1 MPTKKNTKK
10 KPARR
15 ETSMR
20 WSRRFKRKMLWAL
33 VLMPAAA
40 VLAAALAFWFYSREL
55 PGFRNI
61 TDYKPPLVT
70 TVLSRE
76 GRVLGYFYKEKRFLA
91 RLQDMPAYLP
101 KAFLAAEDS
110 GFYKHE
116 GIDPWAIFRAS
127 LMNLKAGGIRQ
138 GGSTITQQVVKRLL
152 LSPEKSFERK
162 IKEAVLA
169 YRLEH
174 YLTKDEILTI
184 YLNQIYL
191 GSKAYGVEAAAREYF
206 GKHVKDLTLAE
217 SAILAGL
224 PQAPSRYSPY
234 SDPDAAKNRQK
245 YVLDQMLSQGWIS
258 KAQHAQALN
267 QKLVYR
273 SMEDHS
279 WKVGAYYLEA
289 VRRFLLDKYGE
300 DEVYQGGLI
309 VETACELPHQIAAD
323 NAMRRGLADI
333 AKRKGWEGPAGRLK
347 PDEYA
352 RFLDDGRDGEALKPG
367 SWVRA
372 LVTDTAKDKATVRFG
387 QNTGEIPANT
397 TTWCRSA
404 KKGLS
409 GAEAPVPGDP
419 SRILHKGDVVWT
431 TVRENRGGGRFVLAL
446 EREPGPEG
454 ALVSIKPDTGEV
466 VALVGGFSFDKS
478 QFNRATQ
485 AKRQPGSSFKPIVY
499 SAALDHGLTPA
510 SVIMDAPIVFANA
523 EAGTVWRPENYED
536 IFYGPTLLST
546 ALAKSRNLV
555 TIRVAQ
561 KIGIKNVIER
571 ARALGIESELPENLS
586 IALGSSSVT
595 LMNLCQAYTA
605 FARGGSYVKPR
616 LVISVKSAWGET
628 LFTSQPEYVEAISPQ
643 NAFIMASMLK
653 EVINV
658 GTGAAAKVIGK
669 PLAGKTGTTNNEQD
683 AWFIGFTPHL
693 LSGVYV
699 GYDQVQPMGRENS
712 GAHAALPIWLA
723 YRQAIESSYPPDDF
737 APPEGIVWARVEN
750 SQAIGSKGQPSP
762 ESYFLP
768 FMEGTQPAQADVGAA
783 ANPEGAPTGE
793 GSDSDLM
800 KQAF

>member
-1 MPTKKNTKK
+1 MPRKNTKK
-10 KPARR
+10 PAKRD
-15 ETSMR
+15 TSMR
-20 WSRRFKRKMLWAL
+20 WSRRFKRKMLWTL
-33 VLMPAAA
+33 VLLPAAA
-40 VLAAALAFWFYSREL
+40 VLCAALAFWFYSREL

-70 TVLSRE
+70 TVLARD
-76 GRVLGYFYKEKRFLA
+76 GRVLGYFYKEKRFLV
-91 RLQDMPAYLP
+91 RLQDMPAHLP

-127 LMNLKAGGIRQ
+127 LMNIKAGGIRQ

-162 IKEAVLA
+162 IKEAVLS
-169 YRLEH
+169 YRLEQ

-184 YLNQIYL
+184 YLNQIFL
-191 GSKAYGVEAAAREYF
+191 GAKAYGVEAAAREYF
-206 GKHVKDLTLAE
+206 GKHVRDLTLAE

-224 PQAPSRYSPY
+224 PQAPSRYNPY
-234 SDPDAAKNRQK
+234 SDPEAAKTRQK
-245 YVLDQMLSQGWIS
+245 YVLEQMLSQGWIT
-258 KAQHAQALN
+258 KAQHDQALA
-267 QKLVYR
+267 QKLVYK

-279 WKVGAYYLEA
+279 WKIGAYYLEE
-289 VRRFLLDKYGE
+289 VRRLLLDKYGE
-300 DEVYQGGLI
+300 DEVYQGGLT
-309 VETACELPHQIAAD
+309 VETACEIPHQIAAD

-347 PDEYA
+347 PEEYA
-352 RFLDDGRDGEALKPG
+352 RFLDEGRGGDALKPG
-367 SWVRA
+367 AWVRA
-372 LVTDTAKDKATVRFG
+372 LVVDTAKDKASVRFG
-387 QNTGEIPANT
+387 QNSGEIPANT
-397 TTWCRSA
+397 TTWCRNA
-404 KKGLS
+404 KKGVS
-409 GAEAPVPGDP
+409 PADAPVPGDP
-419 SRILHKGDVVWT
+419 TRILRKGDLVWT
-431 TVRENRGGGRFVLAL
+431 TVKENKGGGKFVLAL

-454 ALVSIKPDTGEV
+454 ALVSLMPETGEV
-466 VALVGGFSFDKS
+466 VALAGGFSFEKS

-485 AKRQPGSSFKPIVY
+485 ARRQPGSSFKPIVY
-499 SAALDHGLTPA
+499 SAALDNGFTPA
-510 SVIMDAPIVFANA
+510 SVIMDAPIVFANV
-523 EAGTVWRPENYED
+523 EAGTIWRPENYED

-561 KIGIKNVIER
+561 KIGVRNVIER

-586 IALGSSSVT
+586 IALGSSAVT

-616 LVISVKSAWGET
+616 LVLSVKSAWGET
-628 LFTSQPEYVEAISPQ
+628 LFTSQPEYVEAVSPQ
-643 NAFIMASMLK
+643 NAFLMASMLK

-658 GTGAAAKVIGK
+658 GTGGAAKVLGR

-699 GYDQVQPMGRENS
+699 GYDQLQSMGRENS
-712 GAHAALPIWLA
+712 GAHAALPIWLE
-723 YRQAIESSYPPDDF
+723 YRKAIEDRYPPDDF
-737 APPEGIVWARVEN
+737 PPPEGIVWARVEN
-750 SQAIGSKGQPSP
+750 SQAVGSKGQPAP

-768 FMEGTQPAQADVGAA
+768 FMEGTQPGTTDVGAA
-783 ANPEGAPTGE
+783 AVSGNN
-793 GSDSDLM
+793 DSDLM

>member
-1 MPTKKNTKK
+1 
-10 KPARR
+10 
-15 ETSMR
+15 MR
-20 WSRRFKRKMLWAL
+20 WSRRFKRKMLWTL
-33 VLMPAAA
+33 VLLPAAA
-40 VLAAALAFWFYSREL
+40 VLCAALAFWFYSREL

-70 TVLSRE
+70 TVLARD
-76 GRVLGYFYKEKRFLA
+76 GRVLGYFYKEKRFLV
-91 RLQDMPAYLP
+91 RLQDMPAHLP

-127 LMNLKAGGIRQ
+127 LMNIKAGGIRQ

-162 IKEAVLA
+162 IKEAVLS
-169 YRLEH
+169 YRLEQ

-184 YLNQIYL
+184 YLNQIFL
-191 GSKAYGVEAAAREYF
+191 GAKAYGVEAAAREYF
-206 GKHVKDLTLAE
+206 GKHVRDLTLAE

-224 PQAPSRYSPY
+224 PQAPSRYNPY
-234 SDPDAAKNRQK
+234 SDPEAAKTRQK
-245 YVLDQMLSQGWIS
+245 YVLEQMLSQGWIT
-258 KAQHAQALN
+258 KAQHDQALA
-267 QKLVYR
+267 QKLVYK

-279 WKVGAYYLEA
+279 WKIGAYYLEE
-289 VRRFLLDKYGE
+289 VRRLLLDKYGE
-300 DEVYQGGLI
+300 DEVYQGGLT
-309 VETACELPHQIAAD
+309 VETACEIPHQIAAD

-347 PDEYA
+347 PEEYA
-352 RFLDDGRDGEALKPG
+352 RFLDEGRGGDALKPG
-367 SWVRA
+367 AWVRA
-372 LVTDTAKDKATVRFG
+372 LVVDTAKDKASVRFG
-387 QNTGEIPANT
+387 QNSGEIPANT
-397 TTWCRSA
+397 TTWCRNA
-404 KKGLS
+404 KKGVS
-409 GAEAPVPGDP
+409 PADAPVPGDP
-419 SRILHKGDVVWT
+419 TRILRKGDLVWT
-431 TVRENRGGGRFVLAL
+431 TVKENKGGGKFVLAL

-454 ALVSIKPDTGEV
+454 ALVSLMPETGEV
-466 VALVGGFSFDKS
+466 VALAGGFSFEKS

-485 AKRQPGSSFKPIVY
+485 ARRQPGSSFKPIVY
-499 SAALDHGLTPA
+499 SAALDNGFTPA
-510 SVIMDAPIVFANA
+510 SVIMDAPIVFANV
-523 EAGTVWRPENYED
+523 EAGTIWRPENYED

-561 KIGIKNVIER
+561 KIGVRNVIER

-586 IALGSSSVT
+586 IALGSSAVT

-616 LVISVKSAWGET
+616 LVLSVKSAWGET
-628 LFTSQPEYVEAISPQ
+628 LFTSQPEYVEAVSPQ
-643 NAFIMASMLK
+643 NAFLMASMLK

-658 GTGAAAKVIGK
+658 GTGGAAKVLGR

-699 GYDQVQPMGRENS
+699 GYDQLQSMGRENS
-712 GAHAALPIWLA
+712 GAHAALPIWLE
-723 YRQAIESSYPPDDF
+723 YRKAIEDRYPPDDF
-737 APPEGIVWARVEN
+737 PPPEGIVWARVEN
-750 SQAIGSKGQPSP
+750 SQAVGSKGQPAP

-768 FMEGTQPAQADVGAA
+768 FMEGTQPGTTDVGAA
-783 ANPEGAPTGE
+783 AVSGNN
-793 GSDSDLM
+793 DSDLM

>member
-1 MPTKKNTKK
+1 
-10 KPARR
+10 
-15 ETSMR
+15 MR

-191 GSKAYGVEAAAREYF
+191 GAKAYGVEAAAREYF
-206 GKHVKDLTLAE
+206 GKHVRDLTLAE

-300 DEVYQGGLI
+300 EEVYQGGLI

-352 RFLDDGRDGEALKPG
+352 HFLDDGRDGEALKPG
-367 SWVRA
+367 SWVRV

-404 KKGLS
+404 KKGVS

-419 SRILHKGDVVWT
+419 SRILHKGDLVWT

-561 KIGIKNVIER
+561 KIGIRNVIER

-628 LFTSQPEYVEAISPQ
+628 LYTSQPEYVEAISPQ

-723 YRQAIESSYPPDDF
+723 YRQAVENSYPPDDF

-768 FMEGTQPAQADVGAA
+768 FMEGTQPAQADVGASA
-783 ANPEGAPTGE
+783 TPEGAATGE

>member
-1 MPTKKNTKK
+1 MPPRKNVTKKPSK
-10 KPARR
+10 R
-15 ETSMR
+15 ESSMR
-20 WSRRFKRKMLWAL
+20 WSRRFKRKLFWIIVA
-33 VLMPAAA
+33 MPVGA
-40 VLAAALAFWFYSREL
+40 VMCAALAFWFYSRDL

-70 TVLSRE
+70 TVLSRD
-76 GRVLGYFYKEKRFLA
+76 GKVLGYFYKEKRFLV

-110 GFYKHE
+110 GFYKHD

-169 YRLEH
+169 YRLEN

-184 YLNQIYL
+184 YLNQIFL
-191 GSKAYGVEAAAREYF
+191 GSKSYGVEAASREFF

-217 SAILAGL
+217 AAILAGL
-224 PQAPSRYSPY
+224 PQAPSRYNPLA
-234 SDPDAAKNRQK
+234 DPEAARTRQK
-245 YVLDQMLSQGWIS
+245 YVLEQMLSQGWITQ
-258 KAQHAQALN
+258 AQYTQALN
-267 QKLVYR
+267 QKLVYK

-279 WKVGAYYLEA
+279 WKVGAYYLEE
-289 VRRFLLDKYGE
+289 VRRFLIDKFGE
-300 DEVYQGGLI
+300 DEVYQGGLT
-309 VETACELPHQIAAD
+309 VETACEIPHQIAAD
-323 NAMRRGLADI
+323 NAMRRGLADV
-333 AKRKGWEGPAGRLK
+333 AKRRGWEGPAGRLK
-347 PDEYA
+347 PEEYN
-352 RFLDDGRDGEALKPG
+352 RFLDDTRVTETMKPG

-372 LVTDTAKDKATVRFG
+372 LVVESAKDKAQVRFG
-387 QNTGEIPANT
+387 QCTGEIPANT
-397 TTWCRSA
+397 TTWCRNGRKDVTGDA
-404 KKGLS
+404 
-409 GAEAPVPGDP
+409 APVPGDP
-419 SRILHKGDVVWT
+419 SRILHKGDVIWAS
-431 TVRENRGGGRFVLAL
+431 VREVKGNNHFVLAL

-454 ALVSIKPDTGEV
+454 ALVSMMPETGEV

-499 SAALDHGLTPA
+499 SAALDNGFTPA

-523 EAGTVWRPENYED
+523 EAGTIWRPENYED
-536 IFYGPTLLST
+536 IFYGPTLLAT

-571 ARALGIESELPENLS
+571 ARALGIDSELPDNLS
-586 IALGSSSVT
+586 IALGSSAVT

-605 FARGGSYVKPR
+605 FARGGTYVKPR
-616 LVISVKSAWGET
+616 LVMNVKSAWGET
-628 LFTSQPEYVEAISPQ
+628 LYQSQPEYVEAISPQ
-643 NAFIMASMLK
+643 NAFLMVSMLK

-658 GTGAAAKVIGK
+658 GTGAAAKVLGR

-683 AWFIGFTPHL
+683 AWFMGFTPHL
-693 LSGVYV
+693 LTGVYV
-699 GYDQVQPMGRENS
+699 GYDQLQSMGREGS
-712 GAHAALPIWLA
+712 GAHTALPIWLE
-723 YRQAIESSYPPDDF
+723 YRKAIEDHYPPDDF
-737 APPEGIVWARVEN
+737 LPPEGIVWARVEN
-750 SQAIGSKGQPSP
+750 SQAVGSKGQPAP

-768 FMEGTQPAQADVGAA
+768 FMEGTQPAQTDVGAA
-783 ANPEGAPTGE
+783 SA
-793 GSDSDLM
+793 GSAASSDADLM
-800 KQAF
+800 KQGF

>member
-1 MPTKKNTKK
+1 
-10 KPARR
+10 
-15 ETSMR
+15 MR

-191 GSKAYGVEAAAREYF
+191 GAKAYGVEAAAREYF
-206 GKHVKDLTLAE
+206 GKHVRDLTLAE

-300 DEVYQGGLI
+300 EEVYQGGLI

-352 RFLDDGRDGEALKPG
+352 HFLDDGRDGEALKPG
-367 SWVRA
+367 SWVRV

-404 KKGLS
+404 KKGVS

-419 SRILHKGDVVWT
+419 SRILHKGDLVWT

-561 KIGIKNVIER
+561 KIGIRNVIER

-628 LFTSQPEYVEAISPQ
+628 LYTSQPEYVEAISPQ

-723 YRQAIESSYPPDDF
+723 YRQAIENSYPPDDF

-768 FMEGTQPAQADVGAA
+768 FMEGTQPAQADVGASA
-783 ANPEGAPTGE
+783 TPEGAATGE

>member
-1 MPTKKNTKK
+1 
-10 KPARR
+10 
-15 ETSMR
+15 MR
-20 WSRRFKRKMLWAL
+20 WSRRFKRKMLWTL
-33 VLMPAAA
+33 VLLPAAGI
-40 VLAAALAFWFYSREL
+40 LCAALAFWFYSREL

-70 TVLSRE
+70 TVLARD
-76 GRVLGYFYKEKRFLA
+76 GRVLGYFYKEKRFLV
-91 RLQDMPAYLP
+91 RLQDMPAHLS

-116 GIDPWAIFRAS
+116 GIDPWAIVRAS
-127 LMNLKAGGIRQ
+127 LMNIKAGGIKQ

-162 IKEAVLA
+162 IKEAVLS
-169 YRLEH
+169 YRLEQ

-184 YLNQIYL
+184 YLNQIFL

-206 GKHVKDLTLAE
+206 GKHVRDLTLAE
-217 SAILAGL
+217 SAVLAGL

-234 SDPDAAKNRQK
+234 NDPDAAKNRQK
-245 YVLDQMLSQGWIS
+245 YVLEQMLSQGWIT
-258 KAQHAQALN
+258 KAQHDQALA
-267 QKLVYR
+267 QKLVYK

-279 WKVGAYYLEA
+279 WKIGAYYLEE
-289 VRRFLLDKYGE
+289 VRRFLIDKYGE
-300 DEVYQGGLI
+300 DEVYQGGLT
-309 VETACELPHQIAAD
+309 VETACEIPHQIAAD

-347 PDEYA
+347 PEEYA
-352 RFLDDGRDGEALKPG
+352 RFLDEGRGGDALKPG
-367 SWVRA
+367 TWVRA
-372 LVTDTAKDKATVRFG
+372 LVVETAKDKASVRFG
-387 QNTGEIPANT
+387 QNTGEIPAST
-397 TTWCRSA
+397 TTWCRNA
-404 KKGLS
+404 KKGVS
-409 GAEAPVPGDP
+409 PADAPVPGDP
-419 SRILHKGDVVWT
+419 SRILHKGDLVWT
-431 TVRENRGGGRFVLAL
+431 TVKENKGGGKFVLAL

-454 ALVSIKPDTGEV
+454 ALVSLMPETGEV
-466 VALVGGFSFDKS
+466 VALAGGFSFEKS

-485 AKRQPGSSFKPIVY
+485 ARRQPGSSFKPIVY
-499 SAALDHGLTPA
+499 SAALDNGFTPA
-510 SVIMDAPIVFANA
+510 SVIMDAPIVFTNV
-523 EAGTVWRPENYED
+523 EAGTIWRPENYED

-561 KIGIKNVIER
+561 KIGIRNVIER

-586 IALGSSSVT
+586 IALGSSALT

-616 LVISVKSAWGET
+616 LVLSVKSAWGET
-628 LFTSQPEYVEAISPQ
+628 LLTSQPEFVEAISPQ
-643 NAFIMASMLK
+643 NAFLMASMLK

-658 GTGAAAKVIGK
+658 GTGGAAKVLGR

-683 AWFIGFTPHL
+683 AWFVGFTPHL

-699 GYDQVQPMGRENS
+699 GYDQLQSMGRENS
-712 GAHAALPIWLA
+712 GAHAALPIWLE
-723 YRQAIESSYPPDDF
+723 YRKAIEDRYPPDDF
-737 APPEGIVWARVEN
+737 PPPEGIVWARVEN
-750 SQAIGSKGQPSP
+750 SQAVGSKGQPAP

-768 FMEGTQPAQADVGAA
+768 FMEGTQPGTTDVGAA
-783 ANPEGAPTGE
+783 AVS
-793 GSDSDLM
+793 GSTDSDLM

>member
-1 MPTKKNTKK
+1 
-10 KPARR
+10 
-15 ETSMR
+15 MR
-20 WSRRFKRKMLWAL
+20 WSRRFKRKMLWTL
-33 VLMPAAA
+33 VLLPAAA
-40 VLAAALAFWFYSREL
+40 VLCAALAFWFYSREL

-70 TVLSRE
+70 TVLARD
-76 GRVLGYFYKEKRFLA
+76 GRVLGYFYKEKRFLV
-91 RLQDMPAYLP
+91 RLQDMPAHLP

-127 LMNLKAGGIRQ
+127 LMNIKAGGIRQ

-162 IKEAVLA
+162 IKEAVLS
-169 YRLEH
+169 YRLEQ

-184 YLNQIYL
+184 YLNQIFL
-191 GSKAYGVEAAAREYF
+191 GAKAYGVEAAAREYF
-206 GKHVKDLTLAE
+206 GKHVRDLTLAE

-224 PQAPSRYSPY
+224 PQAPSRYNPY
-234 SDPDAAKNRQK
+234 SDPEAAKTRQK
-245 YVLDQMLSQGWIS
+245 YVLEQMLSQGWIT
-258 KAQHAQALN
+258 KAQHDQALA
-267 QKLVYR
+267 QKLVYK

-279 WKVGAYYLEA
+279 WKIGAYYLEE
-289 VRRFLLDKYGE
+289 VRRLLLDKYGE
-300 DEVYQGGLI
+300 DEVYQGGLT
-309 VETACELPHQIAAD
+309 VETACEIPHQIAAD

-347 PDEYA
+347 PEEYA
-352 RFLDDGRDGEALKPG
+352 RFLDEGRGGDALKPG
-367 SWVRA
+367 AWVRA
-372 LVTDTAKDKATVRFG
+372 LVVDTAKDKASVRFG
-387 QNTGEIPANT
+387 QNSGEIPANT
-397 TTWCRSA
+397 TTWCRNA
-404 KKGLS
+404 KKGVS
-409 GAEAPVPGDP
+409 PADAPVPGDP
-419 SRILHKGDVVWT
+419 SRILRKGDLVWT
-431 TVRENRGGGRFVLAL
+431 TVKENKGGGKFVLAL

-454 ALVSIKPDTGEV
+454 ALVSLMPETGEV
-466 VALVGGFSFDKS
+466 VALAGGFSFEKS

-485 AKRQPGSSFKPIVY
+485 ARRQPGSSFKPIVY
-499 SAALDHGLTPA
+499 SAALDNGFTPA
-510 SVIMDAPIVFANA
+510 SVIMDAPIVFANV
-523 EAGTVWRPENYED
+523 EAGTIWRPENYED

-561 KIGIKNVIER
+561 KIGVRNVIER

-586 IALGSSSVT
+586 IALGSSAVT

-616 LVISVKSAWGET
+616 LVLSVKSAWGET
-628 LFTSQPEYVEAISPQ
+628 LFTSQPEYVEAVSPQ
-643 NAFIMASMLK
+643 NAFLMVSMLK

-658 GTGAAAKVIGK
+658 GTGGAAKVLGR

-683 AWFIGFTPHL
+683 AWFVGFTPHL

-699 GYDQVQPMGRENS
+699 GYDQLQSMGRENS
-712 GAHAALPIWLA
+712 GAHAALPIWLE
-723 YRQAIESSYPPDDF
+723 YRKAIEDRYPPDDF
-737 APPEGIVWARVEN
+737 PPPEGIVWARVEN
-750 SQAIGSKGQPSP
+750 SQAVGSKGQPAP

-768 FMEGTQPAQADVGAA
+768 FMEGTQPGTTDVGAA
-783 ANPEGAPTGE
+783 AVSGNN
-793 GSDSDLM
+793 DSDLM

>member
-1 MPTKKNTKK
+1 
-10 KPARR
+10 
-15 ETSMR
+15 MR
-20 WSRRFKRKMLWAL
+20 WSRRFKRKMLWTL
-33 VLMPAAA
+33 VLLPALG

-55 PGFRNI
+55 PGFRNV

-70 TVLSRE
+70 TVLTRD
-76 GRVLGYFYKEKRFLA
+76 GRVLGYFYKEKRFLV
-91 RLQDMPAYLP
+91 RLQDMPAHLP

-184 YLNQIYL
+184 YLNQIFL
-191 GSKAYGVEAAAREYF
+191 GSKSYGVEAAAREYF

-217 SAILAGL
+217 AAVLAGL
-224 PQAPSRYSPY
+224 PQAPSRYNPY
-234 SDPDAAKNRQK
+234 ADPEAAKTRQK
-245 YVLDQMLSQGWIS
+245 YVLEQMLSQGWIT
-258 KAQHAQALN
+258 KAQFDQAIH
-267 QKLVYR
+267 QKLVYK

-279 WKVGAYYLEA
+279 WKVGAYYLEE
-289 VRRFLLDKYGE
+289 VRRFLIDKFGE

-323 NAMRRGLADI
+323 NAMRRGLAEI
-333 AKRKGWEGPAGRLK
+333 AKRKGWEGPEGRLK
-347 PDEYA
+347 PEEYA
-352 RFLDDGRDGEALKPG
+352 RFLDEGRGGDANRPG
-367 SWVRA
+367 TWVRA
-372 LVTDTAKDKATVRFG
+372 LVVDAAKDKATVRFG
-387 QNTGEIPANT
+387 QNTGEIPAST
-397 TTWCRSA
+397 TTWCRNA
-404 KKGLS
+404 KKGVPA
-409 GAEAPVPGDP
+409 AEAPVPGDP
-419 SRILHKGDVVWT
+419 SRILHKGDVVWAS
-431 TVRENRGGGRFVLAL
+431 VRENKGGGKFLLAL
-446 EREPGPEG
+446 ERGPGPEG
-454 ALVSIKPDTGEV
+454 ALVSLMPETGEV
-466 VALVGGFSFDKS
+466 VALAGGFSFEKS

-485 AKRQPGSSFKPIVY
+485 ARRQPGSSFKPIVY
-499 SAALDHGLTPA
+499 SAALDNGLTPA

-523 EAGTVWRPENYED
+523 EQGTIWRPENYED

-561 KIGIKNVIER
+561 KIGVRKVIER

-586 IALGSSSVT
+586 IALGSSAVT

-605 FARGGSYVKPR
+605 FAHSGSYVKPR
-616 LVISVKSAWGET
+616 LVLNVKSAWGET
-628 LFTSQPEYVEAISPQ
+628 LFTSQPEFVEAISPQ
-643 NAFIMASMLK
+643 NAFLMVSMLK

-658 GTGAAAKVIGK
+658 GTGAAAKVLGK

-699 GYDQVQPMGRENS
+699 GYDQLQSMGRENS
-712 GAHAALPIWLA
+712 GAHAALPIWLE
-723 YRQAIESSYPPDDF
+723 YRKAIEDRYPPDDF

-750 SQAIGSKGQPSP
+750 SQAISSKGVPTP

-768 FMEGTQPAQADVGAA
+768 FMEGTQPSTTDVGAA
-783 ANPEGAPTGE
+783 AMGEGAANN
-793 GSDSDLM
+793 DADLM